1 MWTRHPVVSGWVCL
15 LLGVSQ
21 ALRLRGRAGERAMG
35 RAGEKPTESRGTFAP
50 SPFRPLARSQPTA
63 GRSNSAIHLLGKRNC
78 LAQAEADL
86 GFRG

>member
-50 SPFRPLARSQPTA
+50 SPFRPLARSA
-63 GRSNSAIHLLGKRNC
+63 VHLFGDGNS